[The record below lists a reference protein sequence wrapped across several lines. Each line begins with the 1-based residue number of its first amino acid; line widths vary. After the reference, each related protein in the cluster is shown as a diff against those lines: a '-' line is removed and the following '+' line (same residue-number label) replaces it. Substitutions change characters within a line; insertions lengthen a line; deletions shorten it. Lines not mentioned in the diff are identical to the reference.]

1 MFGFLMNLLFRELD
15 VQAWFKKKKKE
26 KKECMPTMSRFDI
39 SGHNKKISSSHQVL
53 ISQYYKQQ
61 QHILQSVVI

>member
-15 VQAWFKKKKKE
+15 VQAWFKKKKKNV
-26 KKECMPTMSRFDI
+26 CPLCPDLTYLDI
-39 SGHNKKISSSHQVL
+39 IKKISSSHQVL